1 MKARRRRRSRVARIR
16 RFWMPIALGTAVVL
30 ILLAVAATWPG
41 FYPDQ
46 VAVSGNQRVT
56 RSEILAAA
64 AVAPNI
70 SIWFQNAGAMARR
83 IEAIPYI
90 ETTHVHRALPA
101 SIRIVVVERVPFAVL
116 RSGPSAA
123 VVDRSLRVLEPATGA
138 DPLPILDLEPGLNFS
153 PGEYVR
159 TRHAIELSDC
169 YTAIAG
175 RRIDPRELGFD
186 RFGGLVVTLRGG
198 LRLLLGADNDLGP
211 KLTLADAILSQV
223 VGRQRRVAAIDLRAP
238 AAPVVVYR

>member
-138 DPLPILDLEPGLNFS
+138 DPLPILDLEPGLKFFARR
-153 PGEYVR
+153 VR
-159 TRHAIELSDC
+159 
-169 YTAIAG
+169 
-175 RRIDPRELGFD
+175 
-186 RFGGLVVTLRGG
+186 
-198 LRLLLGADNDLGP
+198 
-211 KLTLADAILSQV
+211 ADAPC
-223 VGRQRRVAAIDLRAP
+223 D
-238 AAPVVVYR
+238 